1 MVHTRLAKLGNSQ
14 GFRVPRLMLEAAGI
28 HDAVTIEVRND
39 EIVIRR
45 EEPADLRANWAEE
58 FRLMA
63 ARDAAAGAEG
73 PMQCTNRFDH
83 EEWEW

>member
-14 GFRVPRLMLEAAGI
+14 GFRVPRLLLEAAGI
-28 HDAVTIEVRND
+28 NDAVTIEVRND

-45 EEPADLRANWAEE
+45 AEPADPRANWDAE
-58 FRLMA
+58 FKLMA
-63 ARDAAAGAEG
+63 ARDAAAGEG
-73 PMQCTNRFDH
+73 LMDFPNRFDH